1 MNLSYI
7 LKGISM
13 PNTTAEKDYTQYSEK
28 QLFNLIHQ
36 LERKIK
42 KMQNDRVSFKEKMAK
57 ELEKRDQN
65 FKDKIDALNEL
76 LQKISQ
82 AFDDKNDCCFGHETP
97 NLETQ
102 QAMRDALS
110 GVNLTQ
116 IDSLDD
122 LTNELKRENSKG
134 FENVCFSV

>member
-1 MNLSYI
+1 
-7 LKGISM
+7 M
-13 PNTTAEKDYTQYSEK
+13 PNTTNKDYTQYSQR

-82 AFDDKNDCCFGHETP
+82 AFDDKRDCCFGHEIP
-97 NLETQ
+97 NIQTQ
-102 QAMRDALS
+102 QAMRDVGNKETDLIVEDFSSYSNERKKAL
-110 GVNLTQ
+110 GVEAQ
-116 IDSLDD
+116 S
-122 LTNELKRENSKG
+122 
-134 FENVCFSV
+134 

>member
-1 MNLSYI
+1 
-7 LKGISM
+7 M
-13 PNTTAEKDYTQYSEK
+13 PNTTAKKDYTKYSEK

-82 AFDDKNDCCFGHETP
+82 AFDDKRDCCLGRKIP
-97 NLETQ
+97 NIQTQ
-102 QAMRDALS
+102 QAMRDALN

-122 LTNELKRENSKG
+122 LTNELKRENGKG

>member
-1 MNLSYI
+1 
-7 LKGISM
+7 M
-13 PNTTAEKDYTQYSEK
+13 PNTTAKKDYTQYSEK

-65 FKDKIDALNEL
+65 FKDKIDALNGL

-82 AFDDKNDCCFGHETP
+82 AFDDKRDCCLGRKIP
-97 NLETQ
+97 NIQTQ
-102 QAMRDALS
+102 QAMRDALN
-110 GVNLTQ
+110 GENLET
-116 IDSLDD
+116 IEDFSAWA
-122 LTNELKRENSKG
+122 NEIKKEMNAEN
-134 FENVCFSV
+134 

>member
-1 MNLSYI
+1 
-7 LKGISM
+7 M
-13 PNTTAEKDYTQYSEK
+13 PNTTNKDYTQYSQR

-82 AFDDKNDCCFGHETP
+82 AFDDKRDCCLGRKIP
-97 NLETQ
+97 NIQTQ
-102 QAMRDALS
+102 QAMREALN
-110 GVNLTQ
+110 GINLTQ

-122 LTNELKRENSKG
+122 FTNELKRENSKG

>member
-1 MNLSYI
+1 
-7 LKGISM
+7 M
-13 PNTTAEKDYTQYSEK
+13 PNSPTKKDYTRYSEK

-42 KMQNDRVSFKEKMAK
+42 KMQNDRASFKEKMAK

-82 AFDDKNDCCFGHETP
+82 AFDDKRDCCFSHEIP
-97 NLETQ
+97 NIQTQ
-102 QAMRDALS
+102 QAMRDALN

-122 LTNELKRENSKG
+122 LTNELKRENNKG

>member
-1 MNLSYI
+1 
-7 LKGISM
+7 M
-13 PNTTAEKDYTQYSEK
+13 PNTTAKKDYTKYSEK

-65 FKDKIDALNEL
+65 FKDRIDALNKL

-82 AFDDKNDCCFGHETP
+82 AFDDKRDCCLGRKIP
-97 NLETQ
+97 NIQTQ
-102 QAMRDALS
+102 QAMRDAVN

-122 LTNELKRENSKG
+122 LTNELKRENNKG
-134 FENVCFSV
+134 FENVCSSV

>member
-1 MNLSYI
+1 ML
-7 LKGISM
+7 
-13 PNTTAEKDYTQYSEK
+13 NTTAKKDYTKYSEK

-82 AFDDKNDCCFGHETP
+82 AFDDKRDCCLGRKIP
-97 NLETQ
+97 NIQTQ
-102 QAMRDALS
+102 QAMRDALN

-122 LTNELKRENSKG
+122 LTNELKRENNKG

>member
-1 MNLSYI
+1 
-7 LKGISM
+7 M
-13 PNTTAEKDYTQYSEK
+13 PNSPTKKDYTRYSEK
-28 QLFNLIHQ
+28 QLFNLINQ
-36 LERKIK
+36 LEQKIK

-82 AFDDKNDCCFGHETP
+82 AFDDKRDCCLGHEIP

-102 QAMRDALS
+102 QAMRDALNKETDLIVEDFS
-110 GVNLTQ
+110 SYSDERKRALGVETQ
-116 IDSLDD
+116 P
-122 LTNELKRENSKG
+122 
-134 FENVCFSV
+134 

>member
-1 MNLSYI
+1 
-7 LKGISM
+7 M
-13 PNTTAEKDYTQYSEK
+13 PNTTEKDCTQYSEK
-28 QLFNLIHQ
+28 QLVNLIHQ
-36 LERKIK
+36 LEQKIK
-42 KMQNDRVSFKEKMAK
+42 KMQNDRASFKEKMAK

-82 AFDDKNDCCFGHETP
+82 AFDDKRDCCLGRKIP
-97 NLETQ
+97 NLQTQ
-102 QAMRDALS
+102 QAMRDAVN

-122 LTNELKRENSKG
+122 LTNELKRENGKG

>member
-1 MNLSYI
+1 
-7 LKGISM
+7 M
-13 PNTTAEKDYTQYSEK
+13 PNTTAKKDYTQYSEK

-57 ELEKRDQN
+57 ELEKRDQT

-82 AFDDKNDCCFGHETP
+82 AFDDKKDCCLGRKIP
-97 NLETQ
+97 NLQTQ
-102 QAMRDALS
+102 QAMRDAVN

-122 LTNELKRENSKG
+122 LTNELKRENNKG

>member
-1 MNLSYI
+1 
-7 LKGISM
+7 M
-13 PNTTAEKDYTQYSEK
+13 PNTTNKDYTKYSQK

-82 AFDDKNDCCFGHETP
+82 AFDDKRDCCLGHKIP
-97 NLETQ
+97 NIQTQ
-102 QAMRDALS
+102 QAMRDALN

-122 LTNELKRENSKG
+122 LTNELKRENNKG

>member
-1 MNLSYI
+1 
-7 LKGISM
+7 M
-13 PNTTAEKDYTQYSEK
+13 PNTTAKKDYTQYSEK

-82 AFDDKNDCCFGHETP
+82 AFDDKRDCCFGHEIP
-97 NLETQ
+97 NIQTQ
-102 QAMRDALS
+102 QAMRDALNGENLETIEDFS
-110 GVNLTQ
+110 AWVNE
-116 IDSLDD
+116 IKKEV
-122 LTNELKRENSKG
+122 NAEN
-134 FENVCFSV
+134 

>member
-1 MNLSYI
+1 
-7 LKGISM
+7 M
-13 PNTTAEKDYTQYSEK
+13 PNTTAKKDYTQYSEK
-28 QLFNLIHQ
+28 QLFNLINQ
-36 LERKIK
+36 LEQKIK
-42 KMQNDRVSFKEKMAK
+42 KMQNDRASFKERMAK

-82 AFDDKNDCCFGHETP
+82 AFDDKRDCCLGNKIP

-102 QAMRDALS
+102 QAMRDAVN

-122 LTNELKRENSKG
+122 LTNELKRENGKG

>member
-1 MNLSYI
+1 
-7 LKGISM
+7 M
-13 PNTTAEKDYTQYSEK
+13 PNSPTKKDYTRYSEK
-28 QLFNLIHQ
+28 QLFNLINQ
-36 LERKIK
+36 LEQKIK

-82 AFDDKNDCCFGHETP
+82 AFDDKRDCCFGHETP

-102 QAMRDALS
+102 QAMRDALNKETDLIVDDFS
-110 GVNLTQ
+110 SYSDERKKALGVETQ
-116 IDSLDD
+116 P
-122 LTNELKRENSKG
+122 
-134 FENVCFSV
+134 

>member
-1 MNLSYI
+1 
-7 LKGISM
+7 M
-13 PNTTAEKDYTQYSEK
+13 PNTTAKKDYTQYSEK

-42 KMQNDRVSFKEKMAK
+42 KMQNDRVSFKEKIAK

-82 AFDDKNDCCFGHETP
+82 AFDDKRDCCLGRKIP

-102 QAMRDALS
+102 KAMRDALS
-110 GVNLTQ
+110 GENLET
-116 IDSLDD
+116 IEDFSAWA
-122 LTNELKRENSKG
+122 NEVKKEMNAEN
-134 FENVCFSV
+134 

>member
-1 MNLSYI
+1 
-7 LKGISM
+7 M
-13 PNTTAEKDYTQYSEK
+13 PNTTAEEDYTKYSEK
-28 QLFNLIHQ
+28 QLFSLIHQ

-57 ELEKRDQN
+57 ELEKRDQK

-82 AFDDKNDCCFGHETP
+82 AFDDKRDCCFRHEIP
-97 NLETQ
+97 NIQTQ
-102 QAMRDALS
+102 QAMRDAVN

-122 LTNELKRENSKG
+122 LTNELKRENNKG
-134 FENVCFSV
+134 FENVCSSV

>member
-1 MNLSYI
+1 
-7 LKGISM
+7 M
-13 PNTTAEKDYTQYSEK
+13 PNSPANKDYTQYNEK
-28 QLFNLIHQ
+28 QLFNLINQ
-36 LERKIK
+36 LEQKIK
-42 KMQNDRVSFKEKMAK
+42 KMQNDRASFKEKMAK
-57 ELEKRDQN
+57 ELDKRDQN

-76 LQKISQ
+76 LQRISQ
-82 AFDDKNDCCFGHETP
+82 AFDNKRDCCLGRKIP

-102 QAMRDALS
+102 QAMRDALN

-122 LTNELKRENSKG
+122 LTNELKRENGKG

>member
-1 MNLSYI
+1 
-7 LKGISM
+7 M
-13 PNTTAEKDYTQYSEK
+13 PNTTAKKDYTKYSEK
-28 QLFNLIHQ
+28 QLVNLIHQ

-82 AFDDKNDCCFGHETP
+82 AFDDKRDCCLGHKIP
-97 NLETQ
+97 NIQTQ
-102 QAMRDALS
+102 QAMREALN

-122 LTNELKRENSKG
+122 LTNELKRENNKG
-134 FENVCFSV
+134 FENVCSSV

>member
-1 MNLSYI
+1 
-7 LKGISM
+7 M

-42 KMQNDRVSFKEKMAK
+42 KMQNDRVSFKERMAK

-82 AFDDKNDCCFGHETP
+82 AFDDKRDCCFGNKIP
-97 NLETQ
+97 NIQTQ
-102 QAMRDALS
+102 QAMREALNGENLETIEDFS
-110 GVNLTQ
+110 AWANEIKKEVNA
-116 IDSLDD
+116 
-122 LTNELKRENSKG
+122 EN
-134 FENVCFSV
+134 

>member
-1 MNLSYI
+1 
-7 LKGISM
+7 M
-13 PNTTAEKDYTQYSEK
+13 PNTTAEKDYTKYSER

-82 AFDDKNDCCFGHETP
+82 AFDDKRDCCLGRKIP
-97 NLETQ
+97 NIQTQ
-102 QAMRDALS
+102 QAMRDALN

-122 LTNELKRENSKG
+122 LTNELKRENNKG

>member
-1 MNLSYI
+1 
-7 LKGISM
+7 M

-76 LQKISQ
+76 LRKISQ
-82 AFDDKNDCCFGHETP
+82 AFDDKRDCCLGHEIP

-102 QAMRDALS
+102 QAMRDVGNKETDLIVEDFSSYSDERKRAL
-110 GVNLTQ
+110 GVETQ
-116 IDSLDD
+116 P
-122 LTNELKRENSKG
+122 
-134 FENVCFSV
+134 

>member
-1 MNLSYI
+1 
-7 LKGISM
+7 M
-13 PNTTAEKDYTQYSEK
+13 PNTTKKDYTKYSQK

-82 AFDDKNDCCFGHETP
+82 AFDDKRDCCLGRKIP
-97 NLETQ
+97 NIQTQ
-102 QAMRDALS
+102 QAMRDVVN

-122 LTNELKRENSKG
+122 LTNELKRENNKG

>member
-1 MNLSYI
+1 
-7 LKGISM
+7 M
-13 PNTTAEKDYTQYSEK
+13 PNTTAKKDYTQYSEK

-36 LERKIK
+36 LEQKIK
-42 KMQNDRVSFKEKMAK
+42 KIQNDRVSFKEKMAK

-65 FKDKIDALNEL
+65 FKNKIDALNEL

-82 AFDDKNDCCFGHETP
+82 AFDNKRDCCLGRKIP
-97 NLETQ
+97 NIQTQ
-102 QAMRDALS
+102 QAMRDALN

-122 LTNELKRENSKG
+122 LTNELKRENGKG
-134 FENVCFSV
+134 FKNVCFSV

>member
-1 MNLSYI
+1 
-7 LKGISM
+7 M
-13 PNTTAEKDYTQYSEK
+13 PNTTAKKDYTKYSEK

-82 AFDDKNDCCFGHETP
+82 AFDDKRDCCLGHEIP
-97 NLETQ
+97 NIQTQ
-102 QAMRDALS
+102 QAMRDA
-110 GVNLTQ
+110 VNGKNLET
-116 IDSLDD
+116 IEDFHAWA
-122 LTNELKRENSKG
+122 NEIKKEVNAEN
-134 FENVCFSV
+134 

>member
-1 MNLSYI
+1 
-7 LKGISM
+7 M
-13 PNTTAEKDYTQYSEK
+13 PNTTAEKDYTKYSEK

-82 AFDDKNDCCFGHETP
+82 AFDDKRDCCFRHEIP

-102 QAMRDALS
+102 QAMRDAVN

-122 LTNELKRENSKG
+122 LTNELKRENNKG
-134 FENVCFSV
+134 FENVCSSV

>member
-1 MNLSYI
+1 
-7 LKGISM
+7 M
-13 PNTTAEKDYTQYSEK
+13 PNSPTKKDYTQYSEK
-28 QLFNLIHQ
+28 QLFNLINQ

-42 KMQNDRVSFKEKMAK
+42 KMQNDRASFKEKMAK

-82 AFDDKNDCCFGHETP
+82 AFDDKRGCCLGHKIP

-102 QAMRDALS
+102 QAMRDAVNGENLETIEDLS
-110 GVNLTQ
+110 AWANKFL
-116 IDSLDD
+116 
-122 LTNELKRENSKG
+122 
-134 FENVCFSV
+134 FS

>member
-1 MNLSYI
+1 MSNSSA
-7 LKGISM
+7 K
-13 PNTTAEKDYTQYSEK
+13 KDYTRYSEK
-28 QLFNLIHQ
+28 QLFNLINQ

-82 AFDDKNDCCFGHETP
+82 AFDDKRDCCLGHEIP

-102 QAMRDALS
+102 QAMRDALNGENLETIEDFS
-110 GVNLTQ
+110 AWANEIKKEVNA
-116 IDSLDD
+116 
-122 LTNELKRENSKG
+122 EN
-134 FENVCFSV
+134 

>member
-1 MNLSYI
+1 
-7 LKGISM
+7 M
-13 PNTTAEKDYTQYSEK
+13 PNTTNKDYTKYSQR

-82 AFDDKNDCCFGHETP
+82 AFDDKRDCCLGRKIP
-97 NLETQ
+97 NIQTQ
-102 QAMRDALS
+102 QAMREALN

-122 LTNELKRENSKG
+122 LINELKRENNKG
-134 FENVCFSV
+134 FENICSSV

>member
-1 MNLSYI
+1 
-7 LKGISM
+7 M
-13 PNTTAEKDYTQYSEK
+13 PNTTAEKDYTKYSER

-42 KMQNDRVSFKEKMAK
+42 KMQNDRVSFKEKIAK

-65 FKDKIDALNEL
+65 FKDKIDALNKL

-82 AFDDKNDCCFGHETP
+82 AFDDKRDCCLGRKIP
-97 NLETQ
+97 NIQTQ
-102 QAMRDALS
+102 QAMREALN

-122 LTNELKRENSKG
+122 LTNELKRENNKG
-134 FENVCFSV
+134 FESVCFSV